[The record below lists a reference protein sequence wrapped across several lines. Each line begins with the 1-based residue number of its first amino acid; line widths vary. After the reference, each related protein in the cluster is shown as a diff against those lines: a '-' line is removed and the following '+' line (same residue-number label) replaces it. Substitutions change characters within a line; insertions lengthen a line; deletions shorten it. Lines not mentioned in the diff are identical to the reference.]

1 MRITIT
7 GPRSVGKSTVAE
19 ILGIKLKLKYIDG
32 DAEIDKALKDLGGLY
47 QMMSDGRVNEILER
61 FIPLLS
67 EFFEQDDFIFD
78 LAGGAMTPGRDATK
92 ENYAKKIRGMIKDS
106 RVILLLPSMHEDTA
120 IKTLQERETQREHYL
135 RMQNSGLITARQVKL
150 NARKHYVK
158 NLPVWKDIA
167 DEVIYSDNRSPEAIA
182 DEMVASVRWREHHLG
197 ADIGY
202 AVNE

>member
-120 IKTLQERETQREHYL
+120 IKTLQERESV
-135 RMQNSGLITARQVKL
+135 NFLILQTL
-150 NARKHYVK
+150 
-158 NLPVWKDIA
+158 
-167 DEVIYSDNRSPEAIA
+167 
-182 DEMVASVRWREHHLG
+182 
-197 ADIGY
+197 
-202 AVNE
+202 